1 MQLVV
6 PSAVRNAV
14 SAATATFTANS
25 IHFFFILGSPFFSF
39 ATESH
44 GISRKYYFNYNFDNF
59 DNFCLRRQLPSAGS
73 KILCHVIDQ
82 RSSFKKLS

>member
-44 GISRKYYFNYNFDNF
+44 GISRNINSFINKNLQKIFKN
-59 DNFCLRRQLPSAGS
+59 LIIRSIVAG
-73 KILCHVIDQ
+73 DE
-82 RSSFKKLS
+82 